1 MVTLDKQKQSTV
13 PNVRTRLI
21 GNRRRRQIQK
31 VGILAILLIGSA
43 FYILPFL
50 WMLSTSLKPSEEVF
64 TYPPRWIPTSF
75 EWRNYVDGWTILPFT
90 TFLMNSLIITITNVI
105 GNLVSCSLAA
115 YGFARLQARG
125 RNILFVFMLGTMM
138 IPLEV
143 TLVPTFLLFNEAGL
157 LNTFWPLI
165 IPAWF
170 GYPFAI
176 FLLRQFFMTIPRDLD
191 DAARIDGASHLR
203 ILITIIIP
211 LSKPALATVSIFA
224 FIGNWNN
231 LIGPLIYL
239 RSTEKFTMALG
250 LRLFDGQYQ
259 TFYNQ
264 LMAVSI
270 ISLIPMFILFF
281 VAQRLLIQGV
291 ALTGMG
297 GR

>member
-1 MVTLDKQKQSTV
+1 MNSPDTQHLVTTPK
-13 PNVRTRLI
+13 VRSYRI
-21 GNRRRRQIQK
+21 GTRRRRQIHK
-31 VGILAILLIGSA
+31 TSVVVMLLIGCVL
-43 FYILPFL
+43 YIMPFL
-50 WMLSTSLKPSEEVF
+50 WMLSTSLKPSQEVF
-64 TYPPRWIPTSF
+64 TFPPRWIPTSF
-75 EWRNYVDGWTILPFT
+75 EWRNYIDGWTVLPFT
-90 TFLMNSLIITITNVI
+90 TFLRNSIIITVTNVI

-115 YGFARLQARG
+115 YGFARLKARG

-138 IPLEV
+138 IPQEV
-143 TLVPTFLLFNEAGL
+143 TLVPTFLLFNELGM

-176 FLLRQFFMTIPRDLD
+176 FLLRQFFLTIPQDLS
-191 DAARIDGASHLR
+191 DAARLDGASHLR
-203 ILITIIIP
+203 ILTTIIVP
-211 LSKPALATVSIFA
+211 LSKPALATVAVFA

-250 LRLFDGQYQ
+250 LRLFEGQYQ

-281 VAQRLLIQGV
+281 VAQRLLVQGV
-291 ALTGMG
+291 TLTGMG